1 MNDIFESEEFLNFE
15 KLCNSKK
22 LSFLVCVTKLS
33 SCHKPKR
40 GPQYVMS
47 DFFVY
52 DLPSTWERQDIR
64 LGFVP
69 FDFGGQFLKIDNAML
84 FQPNNQIF
92 SILLD

>member
-15 KLCNSKK
+15 KLCNSRK

-64 LGFVP
+64 LGLVAFDLCGGGVCLFVCNI
-69 FDFGGQFLKIDNAML
+69 FLQNH
-84 FQPNNQIF
+84 
-92 SILLD
+92 